1 MEGRLTTNTWEVI
14 YNVFPYAEPPLT
26 HKLGT
31 LACIGKSQYFFSFF
45 IIMSFEF
52 TDTPQIEEMMWW
64 NDESIEQFLDE
75 QGDIIGMNIEC
86 NELDTNMTV

>member
-1 MEGRLTTNTWEVI
+1 MEGRLTTNTREVI

-26 HKLGT
+26 YIFYL
-31 LACIGKSQYFFSFF
+31 
-45 IIMSFEF
+45 IIMFFEF
-52 TDTPQIEEMMWW
+52 TDTPQIEEMMYW

>member
-1 MEGRLTTNTWEVI
+1 MCSLTRNRLSNI
-14 YNVFPYAEPPLT
+14 FYL
-26 HKLGT
+26 
-31 LACIGKSQYFFSFF
+31 

-52 TDTPQIEEMMWW
+52 TDTPQIEEMLYW

>member
-1 MEGRLTTNTWEVI
+1 MSDYEWEWTPDPI
-14 YNVFPYAEPPLT
+14 Y
-26 HKLGT
+26 KL
-31 LACIGKSQYFFSFF
+31 FFLL
-45 IIMSFEF
+45 IIMFFEF
-52 TDTPQIEEMMWW
+52 TDTPQIEEMMYW

>member
-1 MEGRLTTNTWEVI
+1 M
-14 YNVFPYAEPPLT
+14 FPYAEPPLT
-26 HKLGT
+26 YIFYL
-31 LACIGKSQYFFSFF
+31 
-45 IIMSFEF
+45 IIMSFAF

-75 QGDIIGMNIEC
+75 QGDIVGMNVEC

>member
-1 MEGRLTTNTWEVI
+1 MCSLTRNRLSNI
-14 YNVFPYAEPPLT
+14 FYL
-26 HKLGT
+26 
-31 LACIGKSQYFFSFF
+31 

-52 TDTPQIEEMMWW
+52 TDTPQIEEMLYW

-75 QGDIIGMNIEC
+75 QGDIVGMNIEC

>member
-1 MEGRLTTNTWEVI
+1 M
-14 YNVFPYAEPPLT
+14 FPYAEPPLT
-26 HKLGT
+26 HIFYL
-31 LACIGKSQYFFSFF
+31 

-52 TDTPQIEEMMWW
+52 TDTPQIEEMIYW

>member
-1 MEGRLTTNTWEVI
+1 MCSLTRNRLSHTNW
-14 YNVFPYAEPPLT
+14 ARQ
-26 HKLGT
+26 
-31 LACIGKSQYFFSFF
+31 LASVSPSIFFYL

-52 TDTPQIEEMMWW
+52 TDTPQIEEMMYW